1 MRERQGAPQSPEAD
15 QFSPL
20 MERMVTSVKGMNIES
35 LRTAEAMAD
44 KNAFKITVTDREA
57 WNDPENS
64 EQLRQFLGQTTWEA
78 FSQREGGPDYD
89 PADAEQRDET
99 LDIITTGDL
108 SESDEIFVAAD
119 GERVVGYITTSRVEL
134 PDDKKGCVLGLSAVN
149 KEFRSKGIG
158 RELYDRLFAE
168 GNYDAILG
176 CSATP
181 AAIKTRLALGK
192 KNGYETYFC
201 GFKDGNYG
209 DRGSAEEQERIKM
222 LTEKTREPYIH
233 SDVTIPPDQMPQD
246 FIILRE
252 GEGLPPITRAEVD
265 LSRLDRGLA
274 ETFDKHL
281 LPTQEKMPKDTVYGV
296 LISQKKD

>member
-1 MRERQGAPQSPEAD
+1 MPPSSEAD

-20 MERMVTSVKGMNIES
+20 MERLAKSVEGMELEP
-35 LRTAEAMAD
+35 LRTTEALAG
-44 KNAFKITVTDREA
+44 KNVFKVTVTDKEA
-57 WNDPENS
+57 WNNPGNS
-64 EQLRQFLGQTTWEA
+64 EQLRLFLGQTTWEA

-89 PADAEQRDET
+89 PADAEQRAET

-119 GERVVGYITTSRVEL
+119 GEQVVGYITTSRVEL
-134 PDDKKGCVLGLSAVN
+134 PDEKKGCVLGLSAVN
-149 KEFRSKGIG
+149 KEYRSKGIG
-158 RELYDRLFAE
+158 RELYGRLFAE

-192 KNGYETYFC
+192 ENEYETYFC
-201 GFKDGNYG
+201 GFKDGRYG
-209 DRGSAEEQERIKM
+209 DRGSTEEQERIKM
-222 LTEKTREPYIH
+222 LTEKTREPYID

-252 GEGLPPITRAEVD
+252 GEGLPPITRADVD
-265 LSRLDRGLA
+265 LSRLDKGLA
-274 ETFDKHL
+274 ETFDKYL

-296 LISQKKD
+296 LISQKKN